1 MNKKEL
7 VNKLFPYFL
16 VLVAVVLRLLPH
28 PANFAPVAALALFGG
43 VYLSKKTAIL
53 IPLAAL
59 GISDY
64 FLGYYSFGVML
75 SVWGS
80 FLLVGLIGL
89 FIRKRK
95 SITKI
100 IVGTLSGSILFFVI
114 TNFAVWFFSNWYEKT
129 FSGLVK
135 CFYLALPFFRNS
147 LLGDIFYVGV
157 FFGTYELVLY
167 LNKEKERNLIK
178 VKNE

>member
-28 PANFAPVAALALFGG
+28 PANFAPVSALALFGG

-80 FLLVGLIGL
+80 FVLVGLIGL
-89 FIRKRK
+89 LVRKRK
-95 SITKI
+95 SIPM
-100 IVGTLSGSILFFVI
+100 IVTGTLSGSVLFFLI
-114 TNFAVWFFSNWYEKT
+114 TNFAVWFFGNWYEKT
-129 FSGLVK
+129 FSGLIQ
-135 CFYLALPFFRNS
+135 CFTLALPFFRNS
-147 LLGDIFYVGV
+147 LFGDVFYVGV

-167 LNKEKERNLIK
+167 LNREKEKSLIK

>member
-1 MNKKEL
+1 
-7 VNKLFPYFL
+7 
-16 VLVAVVLRLLPH
+16 
-28 PANFAPVAALALFGG
+28 
-43 VYLSKKTAIL
+43 
-53 IPLAAL
+53 
-59 GISDY
+59 
-64 FLGYYSFGVML
+64 ML

-80 FLLVGLIGL
+80 FILVGLIGL

-100 IVGTLSGSILFFVI
+100 IVGTLSGSVLFFLI
-114 TNFAVWFFSNWYEKT
+114 TNFAVWFFGNWYEKT
-129 FSGLVK
+129 FSGLGQ
-135 CFYLALPFFRNS
+135 CFYLALPFFRSS

-167 LNKEKERNLIK
+167 LNREKEKGLIK